1 VLVAST
7 RGGSSSVGYGLKKC
21 KCFSSRVYMR
31 TLLEVDASTQ
41 TLPSLCVD
49 ICIVEH
55 LGTSG
60 RQQAP
65 PHLNAGSDLA
75 LAFMLDSSGISAESG
90 VGTAFIPQQLGQQEF
105 NRFKNKCFK
114 QY

>member
-1 VLVAST
+1 
-7 RGGSSSVGYGLKKC
+7 
-21 KCFSSRVYMR
+21 MR